1 MRENS
6 RRCSFHPARRI
17 WRMVLARMSRRCCG
31 RARARDSP
39 RGTAT
44 KVRERAPEAEGK
56 RAVSTR
62 ISRTAEASGLAVRKI
77 PVKPIDSIPVASA
90 VFASYVVTPYPA
102 SEVRKLALIAIPAFP
117 LSSDSDVPKI
127 ACSVCGGNAIIAP
140 DGTTEQT
147 RYLCRKCCARIAR
160 EQSAERRRLAEEN
173 SSYGRRMANIACRL
187 LERGNNPDENDDA
200 TTADSTLE

>member
-1 MRENS
+1 MRENP

-17 WRMVLARMSRRCCG
+17 WRMVLARMSRWRCGCP
-31 RARARDSP
+31 RARVSTHW
-39 RGTAT
+39 TAT

-90 VFASYVVTPYPA
+90 LFASYVVSLNPA
-102 SEVRKLALIAIPAFP
+102 SEVRKLALIAIPVFP

-127 ACSVCGGNAIIAP
+127 ACSRCGGNPIHLCTEKLIRKVTP
-140 DGTTEQT
+140 VQNRQDGC
-147 RYLCRKCCARIAR
+147 L
-160 EQSAERRRLAEEN
+160 
-173 SSYGRRMANIACRL
+173 SSRFL
-187 LERGNNPDENDDA
+187 A
-200 TTADSTLE
+200 TTFVAYAASVSTVNTRTLSF